1 MASEKHYILILASS
15 NAAMVSACLEYFYSS
30 VSIFGE
36 VVIDL
41 FCDGRVVTKSMEL
54 RIIIRMLIKSFVKMA
69 ATFIINKIIALW
81 NDLLSTQ
88 FFSNVDRLLISV
100 PFQVQ

>member
-41 FCDGRVVTKSMEL
+41 FCDGRVVRKSMEW
-54 RIIIRMLIKSFVKMA
+54 RMLIKSFVKMA
-69 ATFIINKIIALW
+69 ATFIMNKIIALW
-81 NDLLSTQ
+81 NDLLSTWKEP
-88 FFSNVDRLLISV
+88 SRRNSLVTWIDC
-100 PFQVQ
+100 